1 MSVKV
6 LTYKAGTGIMTTG
19 THSAYSSLL
28 PAQKTADAPLNG
40 DTEQEVEMHYSAML
54 QQTIKH
60 SSPSELLRQAV

>member
-1 MSVKV
+1 
-6 LTYKAGTGIMTTG
+6 MTTG